1 MNDCTPRS
9 FSLKPFTNSA
19 GIFSFADRNQSSI
32 FLSKTALLGFLIV
45 FFLNQELV
53 KAQTLYDWLNTAPD
67 GNFRQGAAAAR
78 WNPGGLFDEP
88 PSTSATRLRFNN
100 NTFTTMTNNVG
111 GTYTIGQ
118 LFFGSFA
125 TTGRTIGGNPV
136 QFFEFGSTWPRIEN
150 QSTALHTIN
159 FPFSA
164 STNSGFN
171 MELVASAGPLVFGG
185 TLNNNGRTVQIY
197 GNGTA
202 TDANNRYV
210 RLGGIV
216 SGTGVLNVSQ
226 FGAVRLSAAHSY
238 TGQTQIDNGELWIE
252 SGGSI
257 AAGSGIFVGNGGQL
271 GNVAKLWL
279 SNATGGTTFSNGLT
293 INDGNLTTR
302 EIGGLNTSGT
312 NTFSGGITNNSTTGG
327 LRLTALN
334 AGGTVSFSGALGG
347 SGSYIAPGAGT
358 LTLSNTGNNYT
369 GTTTVSGGTLRLGA
383 ANVIPNGSN
392 IILAGGTFST
402 GATTGFADV
411 MGTLQVTG
419 NSTINFG
426 TGFHNLEFANSS
438 AVNWTP
444 TANLIITGWVGPYDG
459 VSGATAGGRFLV
471 NFPNGG
477 GLTSSQLARIYFFN
491 GTNYF
496 TATQLSN
503 GEVVPNADIAMFWG
517 STSAASWTT
526 TSVTPRWD
534 LNPTSTTFANNW
546 ATNRAAVFN
555 VANSTIT
562 GASTNVASITAN
574 ESVTTT
580 ATGTLNFGVGGGGIA
595 PIFVASGKVLNLSTQ
610 TIATSVGYIKNG
622 PGTLQ
627 LAGSA
632 FTQGVTLNEGMIA
645 VGGLNAM
652 GNGGGNYLQINGG
665 TIAGTAS
672 FNFTNTRFPGGIF
685 VNGDFSL
692 GSATPPALSTA
703 TLGFNNTVDL
713 GSFSTRTIT
722 LGGTGIISL
731 NGAISGTGT
740 NLIIASSVASTLSL
754 GAANTYTANTTIN
767 GGTLRCGIAGALPS
781 STNVTLANSTGVR
794 LNLNNF
800 SQTVASISGGGA
812 SGGNIS
818 IHTAATTAVLT
829 VDQTTNTSYNGIISG
844 SGGGFTKSGA
854 GTLTL
859 GGANTYTGTTSING
873 GTLQLGAAE
882 RIANTSNVA
891 LSGGTLSTG
900 GFSETLGT
908 LTLNTSSVISLGAG
922 AHNLTFASSS
932 AVTWASSSIATLI
945 INGWTGT
952 AGSSGTAGK
961 IFFGNTTGTL
971 TAAQLA
977 QIVFTGYSPGATLR
991 SDGELVPAVPVTPG
1005 PPSVTS
1011 FNPSSGQIGT
1021 LVTITGINL
1030 GNPTAFSIG
1039 GIAAISVSNDG
1050 TTLVGMVM
1058 PGAST
1063 GAVSV
1068 TTAQGTSTSGANFT
1082 VRPTPFPTTQ
1092 QGLKLVGTSATGA
1105 ARQGQS
1111 VALSANGNT
1120 AIVGGINDNG
1130 SDGAVWVYTRSGT
1143 TWAQQ
1148 GTKLVGTGGIVAA
1161 QGSAVAL
1168 SADGNTAVVGGNL
1181 DNGNQ
1186 GAVWVFV
1193 RSGST
1198 WFQQGSKLVGTG
1210 AVGSAFQGSAVAISA
1225 DGNTILSGGYFDNTQ
1240 VGAVWVFTRSSG
1252 FWTQQGSKLVGTGA
1266 TGASYQGV
1274 SVSLS
1279 ADGNTAMV
1287 GGSQDN
1293 SGAGAA
1299 WVFTRSAGIWS
1310 QQGSKLL
1317 PTGATGNAERGRSV
1331 SLSADGNTALIGG
1344 PADNSSRGATWVFT
1358 RTGTSWS
1365 QQGTKLVGTGFT
1377 GGSNQGVSS
1386 ALSADGN
1393 SAVIGGWFDNSQAGA
1408 IWVYTR
1414 SGTTWTQQG
1423 SKLVGTGATGTAQQG
1438 FSVGLSSDGFTAMVG
1453 GPNDNT
1459 SAGAAWIYVLAP
1471 PTITTTVAA
1480 SSITNTTAS
1489 SGGQTITGAALTAKG
1504 VVFSLGT
1511 VTTTP
1516 TLSNGVFTDAS
1527 LPVTATD
1534 FTGTLSGLA
1543 PQRQYYARAYASN
1556 AGGTGYATAVNFWT
1570 LSNPPSAQASGLTVT
1585 PTAAGQLTASW
1596 TAATWPGFNANRAGY
1611 ALIYSTSTP
1620 TLASANGTAPAA
1632 GVGTLVNLGAILPT
1646 EPALTSVINGLTSG
1660 TTYNF
1665 LLVPFTWDGTNASTY
1680 HYFTAGAPTFS
1691 ATAASAP
1698 TITSTTAIA
1707 SINESS
1713 ASGGG
1718 SGISAG
1724 GGNIIAKGV
1733 VWNTAVSPTISNNST
1748 NDGTG
1753 TADFS
1758 SSLTSLN
1765 PQTLYYVRAYASNE
1779 LSTAYGNQLT
1789 FRTLSNE
1796 PTAAASLFSA
1806 TVASPSQINLG
1817 WTAATFPASGASAN
1831 GYIILRRSDGTD
1843 PASTNVNDGVAPA
1856 SLTLPSGTNLAATI
1870 SSGAT
1875 ISFNNTGLSAATLY
1889 NYLIIPFTWDGVNG
1903 STYNYL
1909 TALAPTASDTTLAA
1923 VPTGQPS
1930 ALVFSDVSAS
1940 TITASWNPATGSPDG
1955 YLVLRSTGSAP
1966 NSNPVPGISYAQGD
1980 VLGNAT
1986 VVYAGSAASTG
1997 IQSGLLTATTYFYE
2011 VYSFNGS
2018 GGTINY
2024 RTISPLSGNQSTW
2037 LCNASPALLTW
2048 YLDADADGWYIS
2060 TQTSCTSPGTGW
2072 TSTPPSG
2079 GSSDCD
2085 DSDPTKSTTFSFYAD
2100 TDGDGFGTGSLIS
2113 GICAVNNTTAPAGYS
2128 INNTDCAPTNPSINA
2143 RFSFYADA
2151 DGDGFG
2157 SGSLQSGI
2165 CAENDTTAPTGYS
2178 TNNTDCAPGD
2188 NTKWQQDNFYIDQ
2201 DNDGYDG
2208 GTANVCYGSSI
2219 PSPYKTNTSG
2229 SDCNDNDNLINTS
2242 IPAPLTTNISRCGP
2256 GSVLLTATS
2265 TPGETIDWYADAL
2278 GGTALLSGN
2287 SSYSIPSIGDTT
2299 VFYAEARN
2307 AASGC
2312 VSSARTPLTVT
2323 VIPLPTAIIN
2333 ANDFVCEGQTAPID
2347 IEFIG
2352 TSPWNL
2358 QYSINSV
2365 PQPAVN
2371 SASST
2376 FSTTYPNASVARNYV
2391 LNALTD
2397 ATGCSA
2403 TVLDT
2408 LLIDVPIP
2416 CYITWNGSV
2425 NNDWNNAN
2433 NWTPNNSAPSSR
2445 TSVVLGAA
2453 PNQPQINTASPAAVC
2468 ANAIFQP
2475 GSLPVI
2481 NSGFSISVRGD
2492 LSGNGGNNFSGD
2504 GKVILNGTGSQN
2516 VIGNVRLG
2524 NVEFANS
2531 NGGVTVL
2538 PGSKFEIA
2546 SGATATF
2553 LPNSKLLNSGDFV
2566 LASTASGTARIGAIP
2581 TSAVINGNMTIER
2594 WLPHGSGVGSW
2605 FLIGTPF
2612 SGQNFTGLSDDFR
2625 VCGPD
2630 TGFGAQGGNILP
2642 ASQPERFTVFRY
2654 AENLNNTRLDTAQ
2667 KEGWRSPANSTM
2679 NAGTGY
2685 RVYVNYYSN
2694 SLHKFDTKGTLNR
2707 NDFTFP
2713 QLTRTV
2719 NTSCSPISYGCD
2731 LNLNGWNLLA
2741 NPYPCPV
2748 DWNAASGWTKPA
2760 NMNNA
2765 FYVWN
2770 SLAGGYR
2777 AFNGPAAVNLGV
2789 TVNSEAN
2796 PNVIPS
2802 SQGFFVKLLS
2812 GNSGSLVVK
2821 ETAKVTNT
2829 SGSFLRT
2836 AITEASL
2843 IQMRLKKAG
2852 DSGYHFDAMVRFEE
2866 GSTEAFDAHRDM
2878 DILTG
2883 SSYEFGF
2890 PNSNTNLLL
2899 NSQAILSEET
2909 RIVPIRMDLKGQ
2921 TGVFSFEIL
2930 AQDLPSGSVAFIRD
2944 LYLGEITEVTEEGNF
2959 TFTVSDIASGSD
2971 ERFEL
2976 VISPNLVTGALPQ
2989 GGKERFL
2996 LSPNP
3001 TNLEKGAQV
3010 SMVGFSGKEVQILVS
3025 DVTGRKIISQKLNL
3039 HNGAL
3044 VYPLNCSGIPAG
3056 IYSIQVTT
3064 ADKKLITKLI
3074 LK

>member
-1 MNDCTPRS
+1 MGDCTVGPCLKN
-9 FSLKPFTNSA
+9 SLIFMTNRPSCRIQYPVP
-19 GIFSFADRNQSSI
+19 GQLMKFFILLVIF
-32 FLSKTALLGFLIV
+32 FLSHEASR
-45 FFLNQELV
+45 
-53 KAQTLYDWLNTAPD
+53 AQTLYDWLGGAPD
-67 GNFRQGAAAAR
+67 GNFRQGASGAR

-100 NTFTTMTNNVG
+100 NTFTTMTNNVS
-111 GTYTIGQ
+111 GTYTLGQ
-118 LFFGSFA
+118 VFFGSFA

-136 QFFEFGSTWPRIEN
+136 QFFEFGATWPRIEN
-150 QSTALHTIN
+150 QSTTLHTIN

-164 STNSGFN
+164 STNNGFN

-185 TLNNNGRTVQIY
+185 TINNNGRTVQIY

-216 SGTGVLNVSQ
+216 SGSGVLNVSQ
-226 FGAVRLSAAHSY
+226 FGAVRLNAAHTY

-257 AAGSGIFVGNGGQL
+257 ASGSGIFVGNGGQL

-279 SNATGGTTFSNGLT
+279 SNASGGTTFSNSLT

-312 NTFSGGITNNSTTGG
+312 HTFSGGITNNSTTGG

-334 AGGTVSFSGALGG
+334 AGGSVSFSGALGG

-358 LTLSNTGNNYT
+358 VTLSNNGNNYT

-392 IILAGGTFST
+392 IILAGGIFST

-426 TGFHNLEFANSS
+426 TGFHNIEFANSS

-444 TANLIITGWVGPYDG
+444 TANLIITGWAGPYDG

-496 TATQLSN
+496 TANQLSN
-503 GEVVPNADIAMFWG
+503 GEVVPNSDIAMFWG
-517 STSAASWTT
+517 ATTTASWTT
-526 TSVTPRWD
+526 TTGTRWD
-534 LNPTSTTFANNW
+534 LNPNGTTFGTNW
-546 ATNRAAVFN
+546 TSGRASVFN
-555 VANSTIT
+555 VANSAIT
-562 GASTNVASITAN
+562 GAGTNVNGITAN
-574 ESVTTT
+574 ENVTFT
-580 ATGTLNFGVGGGGIA
+580 ATGNLNLGPTGGGVI
-595 PIFVASGKVLNLSTQ
+595 PIFVAAGKIFNLGAQGITAAASG
-610 TIATSVGYIKNG
+610 GYTKNG

-627 LAGSA
+627 LNGSTFAG
-632 FTQGVTLNEGMIA
+632 GVTLNEGMIA
-645 VGGLNAM
+645 AGGVNSLGANSF
-652 GNGGGNYLQINGG
+652 LSINGG
-665 TIAGTAS
+665 TIAGTANRS
-672 FNFTNTRFPGGIF
+672 FAGKFPSGIF
-685 VNGDFSL
+685 ITGDFTL
-692 GSATPPALSTA
+692 GSSTSPALGTA
-703 TLGFNNTVDL
+703 TLLFNNTTDL
-713 GSFSTRTIT
+713 GIFTTRTIN
-722 LGGTGIISL
+722 LGGTGVISL
-731 NGAISGTGT
+731 NGVISGSGTGV
-740 NLIIASSVASTLSL
+740 NPSLVFASTVGGTVAL
-754 GAANTYTANTTIN
+754 GAANTYTGNTTIT
-767 GGTLRCGIAGALPS
+767 GATLRCGIAGALP
-781 STNVTLANSTGVR
+781 VTTGINLSNTSGSV

-800 SQTVASISGGGA
+800 NQSITFLSGGGA
-812 SGGNIS
+812 TGGNVS
-818 IHTAATTAVLT
+818 LGTATLT
-829 VDQTTNTSYNGIISG
+829 VEQNAGTSYDGIISG
-844 SGGGFTKSGA
+844 TGGFTKSGA

-859 GGANTYTGTTSING
+859 GGNNSYTGATSING

-882 RIANTSNVA
+882 RIANSSNVS
-891 LSGGTLSTG
+891 LSGGTLNTG

-977 QIVFTGYSPGATLR
+977 QIAFTGYSPGATLLGT
-991 SDGELVPAVPVTPG
+991 GELVPAVPVTPG

-1092 QGLKLVGTSATGA
+1092 QGLKLVGTGATGA

-1130 SDGAVWVYTRSGT
+1130 SDGAVWIYTRSGT
-1143 TWAQQ
+1143 NWAQQ

-1168 SADGNTAVVGGNL
+1168 SADGNTAAVGGNQ
-1181 DNGNQ
+1181 DNSNA

-1193 RSGST
+1193 RNGST
-1198 WFQQGSKLVGTG
+1198 WIQQGSKLVGTG
-1210 AVGSAFQGSAVAISA
+1210 AVGTAFQGSAVALSA

-1240 VGAVWVFTRSSG
+1240 FGAVWVFTRSSG
-1252 FWTQQGSKLVGTGA
+1252 FWSQQGSKLVGTGA
-1266 TGASYQGV
+1266 TGSSYQGI
-1274 SVSLS
+1274 SVALS

-1287 GGSQDN
+1287 GGSNDN
-1293 SGAGAA
+1293 SGVGAA
-1299 WVFTRSAGIWS
+1299 WVFTRSGSTWT
-1310 QQGSKLL
+1310 QQGSKL
-1317 PTGATGNAERGRSV
+1317 TGTGNSGSPNFGRAI
-1331 SLSADGNTALIGG
+1331 SLSADGNTALAGG
-1344 PADNSSRGATWVFT
+1344 PNDNTGRGATWVFT
-1358 RTGTSWS
+1358 RSGSTWS
-1365 QQGTKLVGTGFT
+1365 QQGSKLVGTGFT
-1377 GGSNQGVSS
+1377 GGSSQGVSS

-1393 SAVIGGWFDNSQAGA
+1393 TAILGGWFDNSQAGA
-1408 IWVYTR
+1408 LWVYTR

-1438 FSVGLSSDGFTAMVG
+1438 FSVGLSSDGFTALVG

-1556 AGGTGYATAVNFWT
+1556 AGGIGYAAAVNFWT

-1632 GVGTLVNLGAILPT
+1632 GVGTLVTLGSTLPT
-1646 EPALTSVINGLTSG
+1646 APATSQIITGLTPG

-1665 LLVPFTWDGTNASTY
+1665 LLVPFTWDGANASTY
-1680 HYFTAGAPTFS
+1680 HYLT
-1691 ATAASAP
+1691 ASAP
-1698 TITSTTAIA
+1698 TTSATTIA
-1707 SINESS
+1707 E
-1713 ASGGG
+1713 
-1718 SGISAG
+1718 
-1724 GGNIIAKGV
+1724 V
-1733 VWNTAVSPTISNNST
+1733 
-1748 NDGTG
+1748 
-1753 TADFS
+1753 
-1758 SSLTSLN
+1758 
-1765 PQTLYYVRAYASNE
+1765 
-1779 LSTAYGNQLT
+1779 
-1789 FRTLSNE
+1789 
-1796 PTAAASLFSA
+1796 PTA
-1806 TVASPSQINLG
+1806 Q
-1817 WTAATFPASGASAN
+1817 
-1831 GYIILRRSDGTD
+1831 
-1843 PASTNVNDGVAPA
+1843 
-1856 SLTLPSGTNLAATI
+1856 PSG
-1870 SSGAT
+1870 
-1875 ISFNNTGLSAATLY
+1875 
-1889 NYLIIPFTWDGVNG
+1889 
-1903 STYNYL
+1903 
-1909 TALAPTASDTTLAA
+1909 
-1923 VPTGQPS
+1923 
-1930 ALVFSDVSAS
+1930 LVFSAVTAS
-1940 TITASWNPATGSPDG
+1940 TITASWSLASGSPAG
-1955 YLVLRSTGSAP
+1955 YLVLRSTGSLP
-1966 NSNPVPGISYAQGD
+1966 NTDPVMGTSYNAGD

-1986 VVYAGSAASTG
+1986 VVYSGSGVSTG
-1997 IQSGLLTATTYFYE
+1997 EQSGLIVATNYFYE
-2011 VYSFNGS
+2011 IFSYNGS
-2018 GGTINY
+2018 GITINY
-2024 RTISPLSGNQSTW
+2024 RTASPLSGTQSTW
-2037 LCNASPALLTW
+2037 LCLGSPALLTW
-2048 YLDADADGWYIS
+2048 YLDADADGWYTT
-2060 TQTSCTSPGTGW
+2060 TQLACTSPGTGW
-2072 TSTPPSG
+2072 TSTLPSG

-2085 DSDPTKSTTFSFYAD
+2085 DNDPAKSQTFSFYAD
-2100 TDGDGFGTGSLIS
+2100 TDGDGFGAGSLIS
-2113 GICAVNNTTAPAGYS
+2113 GICAENNSTPPA
-2128 INNTDCAPTNPSINA
+2128 
-2143 RFSFYADA
+2143 
-2151 DGDGFG
+2151 
-2157 SGSLQSGI
+2157 
-2165 CAENDTTAPTGYS
+2165 GYS
-2178 TNNTDCAPGD
+2178 TNNTDCAPSDPAINARFSFYADTDGDGIGAGSLISGICAQNSTSPPSGYSNDNTDCAPTD
-2188 NTKWQQDNFYIDQ
+2188 NTKWQQATFFIDQ
-2201 DNDGYDG
+2201 DNDGYDS
-2208 GTANVCYGSSI
+2208 GTQLVCYGASA
-2219 PSPYKTNTSG
+2219 PSPYISTTLG
-2229 SDCNDNDNLINTS
+2229 SDCNDNNPLLTTS
-2242 IPAPLTTNISRCGP
+2242 IPAPLTTDAGRCGP
-2256 GSVLLTATS
+2256 GSITISAS
-2265 TPGETIDWYADAL
+2265 TGSGETIDWYADAS
-2278 GGTALLSGN
+2278 GGSPLLSN
-2287 SSYSIPSIGDTT
+2287 NASYNIPMISDTT
-2299 VFYAEARN
+2299 IFYAEARN
-2307 AASGC
+2307 PVSGC
-2312 VSSARTPLTVT
+2312 VSFSRTALTVT
-2323 VIPLPTAIIN
+2323 VIPRPTATIV
-2333 ANDFVCEGQTAPID
+2333 ANDFVCEGQTAPIE
-2347 IEFIG
+2347 IAFTG
-2352 TSPWNL
+2352 TSPWNML
-2358 QYSINSV
+2358 YKINSV
-2365 PQPAVN
+2365 SQPAVN
-2371 SASST
+2371 SVASS
-2376 FSTTYPNASVARNYV
+2376 FSTSYPNATVAREYIITS
-2391 LNALTD
+2391 LFD
-2397 ATGCSA
+2397 GTGCSA
-2403 TVLDT
+2403 TEFDT
-2408 LLIDVPIP
+2408 LTIDVPIP

-2445 TSVVLGAA
+2445 TSVVIPLST
-2453 PNQPQINTASPAAVC
+2453 NQPQISTAIPAAVC
-2468 ANAIFQP
+2468 ANAVFGP
-2475 GSLPVI
+2475 GSNPQI
-2481 NSGFSISVRGD
+2481 NTGFSLSIRGD
-2492 LSGNGGNNFSGD
+2492 LSASGGNSFSGD
-2504 GKVILNGTGSQN
+2504 GKLVINGTGTQLVS
-2516 VIGNVRLG
+2516 GNVRLG

-2531 NGGVTVL
+2531 NGGVSVPAGNRLEIL
-2538 PGSKFEIA
+2538 P
-2546 SGATATF
+2546 GATATF
-2553 LPNSKLLNSGDFV
+2553 LPNSKLSNSGDFI
-2566 LASTASGTARIGAIP
+2566 LGSNATGTAKIGLIP
-2581 TSAVINGNMTIER
+2581 TNASISGLVTIER
-2594 WLPHGSGVGSW
+2594 WLPHGSGSGSW

-2625 VCGPD
+2625 VCGPI
-2630 TGFGAQGGNILP
+2630 TGFGAQGGTILP
-2642 ASQPERFTVFRY
+2642 SSEPERFTVFGY
-2654 AENLNNTRLDTAQ
+2654 EENLNNTRLDTAQ
-2667 KEGWRSPANSTM
+2667 KDGWRSPVNTNM
-2679 NAGTGY
+2679 NPGTGY
-2685 RVYVNYYSN
+2685 RVFVNYYSN
-2694 SLHKFDTKGTLNR
+2694 FQHKFDTKGTLNR
-2707 NDFTFP
+2707 NDFAFP
-2713 QLTRTV
+2713 TLTRTV
-2719 NTSCSPISYGCD
+2719 NSSCSPLSYNCN
-2731 LNLNGWNLLA
+2731 LNKNGWNLLA

-2748 DWNAASGWTKPA
+2748 DWNASGGWNKPL

-2777 AFNGPAAVNLGV
+2777 AFNGAAAVDLGV
-2789 TVNSEAN
+2789 TVNSEVN

-2802 SQGFFVKLLS
+2802 SQAFFVKLLS

-2836 AITEASL
+2836 ATSEASVVK
-2843 IQMRLKKAG
+2843 MRLKKDG
-2852 DSGYHFDAMVRFEE
+2852 QSVYHFDAMVQFEE
-2866 GSTEAFDAHRDM
+2866 GSTDAFDAHRDM

-2883 SSYEFGF
+2883 SSFEFGF
-2890 PNSNTNLLL
+2890 PNSSGNLLL
-2899 NSQAILSEET
+2899 NSQEALAEET
-2909 RIVPIRMDLKGQ
+2909 RIVPIKLDLKGQ
-2921 TGVFSFEIL
+2921 TGVFLFDIL
-2930 AQDLPSGSVAFIRD
+2930 VQSLPPGSAAFIRD
-2944 LYLGEITEVTEEGNF
+2944 LYLGQITQLNEGSNF

-2971 ERFEL
+2971 DRFEL
-2976 VISPNLVTGALPQ
+2976 VISHNLVTGSLHQ
-2989 GGKERFL
+2989 RGKESFL

-3001 TNLEKGAQV
+3001 TNPERGAQV
-3010 SMVGFSGKEVQILVS
+3010 SMNGFSGKEVQILVA
-3025 DVTGRKIISQKLNL
+3025 DVTGRKVISQKLSL

-3056 IYSIQVTT
+3056 LYSIQVTT
-3064 ADKKLITKLI
+3064 ADKKLIRKLV
-3074 LK
+3074 LR

>member
-1 MNDCTPRS
+1 MDDCTVGPCA
-9 FSLKPFTNSA
+9 KNPFTLKTNKPLILNVNLLQCLRSRIQLFCLLLVLVFTQKPA
-19 GIFSFADRNQSSI
+19 G
-32 FLSKTALLGFLIV
+32 
-45 FFLNQELV
+45 
-53 KAQTLYDWLNTAPD
+53 AQTLYDWLGGAPD
-67 GNFRQGAAAAR
+67 GNFRQGASGAR

-100 NTFTTMTNNVG
+100 NTFTTMTNNVS
-111 GTYTIGQ
+111 GTYTLGQ
-118 LFFGSFA
+118 VFFGLFA

-136 QFFEFGSTWPRIEN
+136 QFFEFGATWPRIEN
-150 QSTALHTIN
+150 QSTTLHTIN

-164 STNSGFN
+164 STNNGFN

-185 TLNNNGRTVQIY
+185 TINNNGRTVQIY

-216 SGTGVLNVSQ
+216 SGSGVLNVSQ
-226 FGAVRLSAAHSY
+226 FGAVRLNAAHTY

-257 AAGSGIFVGNGGQL
+257 ASGSGIFVGNGGQL

-279 SNATGGTTFSNGLT
+279 SNASGGTTFSNSLT

-312 NTFSGGITNNSTTGG
+312 HTFSGGITNNSTTGG

-334 AGGTVSFSGALGG
+334 AGGSVSFSGALGG
-347 SGSYIAPGAGT
+347 AGSYIAPGAGT
-358 LTLSNTGNNYT
+358 VTLSNTGNNYT
-369 GTTTVSGGTLRLGA
+369 GTTTVSGGNLRLGA
-383 ANVIPNGSN
+383 ANVIPNTSN

-438 AVNWTP
+438 VVSWTP

-471 NFPNGG
+471 GFPNAG

-491 GTNYF
+491 GTNYY
-496 TATQLSN
+496 TATMRSN
-503 GEVVPNADIAMFWG
+503 GEVIPNAEIAMFWG
-517 STSAASWTT
+517 STSPASWTT

-574 ESVTTT
+574 ENVTTT
-580 ATGTLNFGVGGGGIA
+580 ASGTLNFGVGGGGIA

-652 GNGGGNYLQINGG
+652 GNGAGNYLQINGG

-731 NGAISGTGT
+731 NRAISGTGT

-781 STNVTLANSTGVR
+781 STNVTLANSTGVT

-818 IHTAATTAVLT
+818 IHTAAATAVLT

-854 GTLTL
+854 GTLIL
-859 GGANTYTGTTSING
+859 GGANTYTGITSING

-882 RIANTSNVA
+882 RIANTSNVV
-891 LSGGTLSTG
+891 LSGGTLNTG

-908 LTLNTSSVISLGAG
+908 LTLNTSSVITLGAG
-922 AHNLTFASSS
+922 AHNLNFANSFS
-932 AVTWASSSIATLI
+932 ATWASGSIATLI

-961 IFFGNTTGTL
+961 IFFGNSQFNLSST
-971 TAAQLA
+971 QLA
-977 QIVFTGYSPGATLR
+977 QISFTGYSPGAILLNN
-991 SDGELVPAVPVTPG
+991 GELVPAVPVTPG

-1068 TTAQGTSTSGANFT
+1068 TTAQGTSTSGSNFT

-1092 QGLKLVGTSATGA
+1092 QGTKLVGTGATGA

-1130 SDGAVWVYTRSGT
+1130 SVGAVWVYTRSGS
-1143 TWAQQ
+1143 TWSQQ
-1148 GTKLVGTGGIVAA
+1148 GTKLVGTGGIVAS

-1186 GAVWVFV
+1186 GAIWVFV

-1210 AVGSAFQGSAVAISA
+1210 ATGTAFQGSAVAISA

-1252 FWTQQGSKLVGTGA
+1252 FWSQQGSKLVGTGA

-1274 SVSLS
+1274 SVALS

-1299 WVFTRSAGIWS
+1299 WVFTRSAGVWS

-1358 RTGTSWS
+1358 RSGTTWS

-1377 GGSNQGVSS
+1377 GSSNQGVSS

-1516 TLSNGVFTDAS
+1516 TLSNGVFTDPS
-1527 LPVTATD
+1527 LPVTASD

-1570 LSNPPSAQASGLTVT
+1570 LSNPPSAQAGGLTAT
-1585 PTAAGQLTASW
+1585 PTAAGQLTVNW
-1596 TAATWPGFNANRAGY
+1596 TAATWPGFNANNAGY
-1611 ALIYSTSTP
+1611 ALIYSTATP
-1620 TLASANGTAPAA
+1620 TLSSTNGALPAA
-1632 GVGTLVNLGAILPT
+1632 GVGAMVTVLSVLPT
-1646 EPALTSVINGLTSG
+1646 EPATSQIITGLTPG

-1665 LLVPFTWDGTNASTY
+1665 LLVPYTWDGINTSTY
-1680 HYFTAGAPTFS
+1680 HYLT
-1691 ATAASAP
+1691 ASAP
-1698 TITSTTAIA
+1698 TT
-1707 SINESS
+1707 
-1713 ASGGG
+1713 
-1718 SGISAG
+1718 
-1724 GGNIIAKGV
+1724 
-1733 VWNTAVSPTISNNST
+1733 
-1748 NDGTG
+1748 
-1753 TADFS
+1753 
-1758 SSLTSLN
+1758 
-1765 PQTLYYVRAYASNE
+1765 
-1779 LSTAYGNQLT
+1779 
-1789 FRTLSNE
+1789 
-1796 PTAAASLFSA
+1796 SA
-1806 TVASPSQINLG
+1806 T
-1817 WTAATFPASGASAN
+1817 
-1831 GYIILRRSDGTD
+1831 
-1843 PASTNVNDGVAPA
+1843 
-1856 SLTLPSGTNLAATI
+1856 TI
-1870 SSGAT
+1870 
-1875 ISFNNTGLSAATLY
+1875 
-1889 NYLIIPFTWDGVNG
+1889 
-1903 STYNYL
+1903 
-1909 TALAPTASDTTLAA
+1909 AA
-1923 VPTGQPS
+1923 VPTAQPS
-1930 ALVFSDVSAS
+1930 GLVFSAVTAS
-1940 TITASWNPATGSPDG
+1940 TITATWSPASGSPAG
-1955 YLVLRSTGSAP
+1955 YLVLRSTGSSP
-1966 NSNPVPGISYAQGD
+1966 NTDPVMGTSYNAGD

-1986 VVYAGSAASTG
+1986 VVYAGSGVSTG
-1997 IQSGLLTATTYFYE
+1997 EQSSLIIATNYFYE
-2011 VYSFNGS
+2011 VFSYNGS
-2018 GGTINY
+2018 GNTINY
-2024 RTISPLSGNQSTW
+2024 RTTLPLSGTQSTW
-2037 LCNASPALLTW
+2037 LCLGSPALLTW
-2048 YLDADADGWYIS
+2048 YLDSDADGWYTN
-2060 TQTSCTSPGTGW
+2060 TQLACTSPGTGW
-2072 TSTPPSG
+2072 TSTLPLG

-2085 DSDPTKSTTFSFYAD
+2085 DNDPAKSQTFSFYAD
-2100 TDGDGFGTGSLIS
+2100 TDGDGFGAGSLIS
-2113 GICAVNNTTAPAGYS
+2113 GICAENNTTPPA
-2128 INNTDCAPTNPSINA
+2128 
-2143 RFSFYADA
+2143 
-2151 DGDGFG
+2151 
-2157 SGSLQSGI
+2157 
-2165 CAENDTTAPTGYS
+2165 GYS
-2178 TNNTDCAPGD
+2178 TNNTDCAPTDPAINARFSFYADTDGDGFGAGGLIGGICAQNNSTPPAGYSVNNTDCAPTD
-2188 NTKWQQDNFYIDQ
+2188 NTKWQQATFFIDQ
-2201 DNDGYDG
+2201 DNDGYDS
-2208 GTANVCYGSSI
+2208 GTQLVCYGASA
-2219 PSPYKTNTSG
+2219 PSPYISTTLG
-2229 SDCNDNDNLINTS
+2229 SDCNDNNPLLTTS
-2242 IPAPLTTNISRCGP
+2242 IPAPLTTDAGRCGP
-2256 GSVLLTATS
+2256 GSITISAS
-2265 TPGETIDWYADAL
+2265 TGSGETIDWYADAS
-2278 GGTALLSGN
+2278 GGSPLLSN
-2287 SSYSIPSIGDTT
+2287 NASYNIPMISDTT
-2299 VFYAEARN
+2299 IFYAEARN
-2307 AASGC
+2307 PVSGC
-2312 VSSARTPLTVT
+2312 VSFSRTALTVT
-2323 VIPLPTAIIN
+2323 VIPRPTATIV
-2333 ANDFVCEGQTAPID
+2333 ANDFVCEGQTAPIE
-2347 IEFIG
+2347 IAFTG
-2352 TSPWNL
+2352 TTPWNL

-2365 PQPAVN
+2365 AQPVVN
-2371 SASST
+2371 SVASS
-2376 FSTTYPNASVARNYV
+2376 FSTSYPNATVAKEYIINS
-2391 LNALTD
+2391 LFD
-2397 ATGCSA
+2397 GTGCSA
-2403 TVLDT
+2403 TEFDT
-2408 LLIDVPIP
+2408 LTIDVPIP

-2425 NNDWNNAN
+2425 SNDWNNAN

-2445 TSVVLGAA
+2445 TSVVIPASA
-2453 PNQPQINTASPAAVC
+2453 NQPQISTASPAAVC
-2468 ANAIFQP
+2468 ANAVFGP
-2475 GSLPVI
+2475 GSNPQI
-2481 NSGFSISVRGD
+2481 NTGFLLSIRGD
-2492 LSGNGGNNFSGD
+2492 LSGSGGNSFSGD
-2504 GKVILNGTGSQN
+2504 GKLVLNGTGTQLIS
-2516 VIGNVRLG
+2516 GTVRLG
-2524 NVEFANS
+2524 NVEFVNS
-2531 NGGVTVL
+2531 NGGVSVPAGNRLEIL
-2538 PGSKFEIA
+2538 P
-2546 SGATATF
+2546 GATATF
-2553 LPNSKLLNSGDFV
+2553 LPNSKLSNSGDFI
-2566 LASTASGTARIGAIP
+2566 LGSNAAGTAKIGLIPTTASITG
-2581 TSAVINGNMTIER
+2581 SVTIER
-2594 WLPHGSGVGSW
+2594 WLPHGSGTGSW

-2630 TGFGAQGGNILP
+2630 TGMGVQGGDILP

-2667 KEGWRSPANSTM
+2667 KDGWRSPANTTM
-2679 NAGTGY
+2679 NAGAGY

-2713 QLTRTV
+2713 LLTRTV
-2719 NTSCSPISYGCD
+2719 NSSCLPLSYNCD
-2731 LNLNGWNLLA
+2731 LSLNGWNLLA
-2741 NPYPCPV
+2741 NPYPCPI
-2748 DWNAASGWTKPA
+2748 DWNASAAWTKPA

-2777 AFNGPAAVNLGV
+2777 AYNGAAAVDLGV
-2789 TVNSEAN
+2789 TINGEAN

-2802 SQGFFVKLLS
+2802 SQAFFVKLLS
-2812 GNSGSLVVK
+2812 GTSGSLIVK
-2821 ETAKVTNT
+2821 EAAKVTNT

-2836 AITEASL
+2836 ASSEASVVK
-2843 IQMRLKKAG
+2843 MRLKKENQQ
-2852 DSGYHFDAMVRFEE
+2852 GYHFDAMVRFEE
-2866 GSTEAFDAHRDM
+2866 GSSDAFDAHRDM

-2883 SSYEFGF
+2883 SSFEFGF
-2890 PNSNTNLLL
+2890 PNSSSNLLL
-2899 NSQAILSEET
+2899 NSQEALAEET
-2909 RIVPIRMDLKGQ
+2909 RIVPIKLDLKGQ
-2921 TGVFSFEIL
+2921 TGVFLFDIL
-2930 AQDLPSGSVAFIRD
+2930 VQNVPPGSAAFIRD
-2944 LYLGEITEVTEEGNF
+2944 FYLGQITQLNEGSNF
-2959 TFTVSDIASGSD
+2959 TFTVFDAFSGAGD
-2971 ERFEL
+2971 RFEL

-2989 GGKERFL
+2989 GGKESFL

-3001 TNLEKGAQV
+3001 TNPERGAQV
-3010 SMVGFSGKEVQILVS
+3010 SINGFSGKEVQILVA
-3025 DVTGRKIISQKLNL
+3025 DVTGRKVISQKLSL

-3056 IYSIQVTT
+3056 MYSIQVTT
-3064 ADKKLITKLI
+3064 ADKKLIRKLV
-3074 LK
+3074 LR